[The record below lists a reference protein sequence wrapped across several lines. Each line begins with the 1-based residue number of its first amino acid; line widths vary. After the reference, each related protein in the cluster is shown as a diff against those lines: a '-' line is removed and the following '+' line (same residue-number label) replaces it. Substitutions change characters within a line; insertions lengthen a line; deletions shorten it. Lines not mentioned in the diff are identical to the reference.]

1 MGDLRTGKIKWWST
15 GRGFGFIVDD
25 QDHLDVFL
33 HIDIIKDTGIV
44 MLREGQSVEY
54 LRENNAGRLRATFVT
69 INSANTGIV
78 RELMERASQLSAG
91 DADSRA
97 DAMLMINAA
106 QAIATEGASHG

>member
-1 MGDLRTGKIKWWST
+1 MGELRTGKIKQYGI
-15 GRGFGFIVDD
+15 GRGYGFIIDD
-25 QDHLDVFL
+25 QDQQDVFL
-33 HIDIIKDTGIV
+33 HNELVKKAGIT
-44 MLREGQSVEY
+44 MLRQGQRVEFK
-54 LRENNAGRLRATFVT
+54 RERNGDKWRATFVT

-97 DAMLMINAA
+97 DAALMINAA